1 MSSVS
6 LQIILSLYL
15 QDVNL
20 IFTLSEGPATSGQ
33 KQTCL
38 QRADIVFLVD
48 GSGSIGPT
56 NFDKLKTFLKGITNQ
71 LDVGADKVHVGVEQF
86 SNYPSIEFPL
96 NMHTTNAELGTAI
109 DNINYMSGGTNTGS
123 AINYMSQQMF
133 SQTSGARS
141 NVPRIAVV
149 ITDGKSSSSS
159 ATATAADQAR
169 LNHISMIAVGV
180 GNGVDINELHSI
192 ADDPDS
198 SNTFTVNSYD
208 QLSSIATQIIQK
220 ACQGKQ
226 VFASPFM

>member
-1 MSSVS
+1 MSS
-6 LQIILSLYL
+6 
-15 QDVNL
+15 
-20 IFTLSEGPATSGQ
+20 Q

-48 GSGSIGPT
+48 GSGSIGST
-56 NFDKLKTFLKGITNQ
+56 NFNKLKSFLKGITGQ

-96 NMHTTNAELGTAI
+96 NMHTTSAGLMTAI
-109 DNINYMSGGTNTGS
+109 DGINYMSGGTNTGS
-123 AINYMSQQMF
+123 AIDYMSQQMF
-133 SQTSGARS
+133 SQTSGARP

-169 LNHISMIAVGV
+169 QNHISMLAVGV

-198 SNTFTVNSYD
+198 SNTFTVSSYD
-208 QLSSIATQIIQK
+208 QLNSIATQIIQK
-220 ACQGKQ
+220 ACQGETSVLSE
-226 VFASPFM
+226 VFRKPCLFWKFYNFWKTFK